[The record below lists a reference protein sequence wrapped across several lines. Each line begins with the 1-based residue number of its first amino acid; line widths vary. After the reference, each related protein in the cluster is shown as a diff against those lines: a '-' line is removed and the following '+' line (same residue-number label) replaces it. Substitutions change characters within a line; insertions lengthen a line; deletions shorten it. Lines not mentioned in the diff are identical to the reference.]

1 MEEVIAR
8 VHGDDTEL
16 LKTEIPNKNNILEK
30 VMYSYMFGIDEI
42 SIKKIEQDQDSC
54 FVSQAI
60 NIGELSEKEFIQLHV
75 EDVID
80 ENATVEYSI
89 LDGNVEIPILP
100 YGEKIIK
107 NERLFAALPLRFN
120 QDYSTETI
128 IKKDGLTTDISLDDA
143 KNQVLSRFS
152 VDYFPEKKYNYTPL
166 NSSIKI
172 KAVIRSYN
180 KGINNSYLRS
190 IKVRK
195 YGGEVPWIDM

>member
-8 VHGDDTEL
+8 ISGNDTDF
-16 LKTEIPNKNNILEK
+16 LKNEIPNKNNILEK

-42 SIKKIEQDQDSC
+42 SIKKIEQNQDSC

-60 NIGELSEKEFIQLHV
+60 NVGELSEKEFIQLHAESV
-75 EDVID
+75 LD
-80 ENATVEYSI
+80 ENATIEYSI
-89 LDGNVEIPILP
+89 LDGNMEIPILP

-107 NERLFAALPLRFN
+107 NEKLFAALPLRFN

-152 VDYFPEKKYNYTPL
+152 VDYFPAKKYNYTPI

-172 KAVIRSYN
+172 KAVMRSYN
-180 KGINNSYLRS
+180 KGINNSYLKS
-190 IKVRK
+190 IKIRK